1 MTSEDLDK
9 LINDPKTLIV
19 KDFNENQTISYKVG
33 DLVVSKTPEGN
44 FGVYALIKPSNIYKK
59 WLALGQDRNVHKI
72 CENDFVNKDN
82 EELFN
87 HIKVLIDYLK
97 KN

>member
-9 LINDPKTLIV
+9 LINDPKTWIV
-19 KDFNENQTISYKVG
+19 KDFNENQTITYKVS

-44 FGVYALIKPSNIYKK
+44 FGVYILIKPSNIYKK

>member
-1 MTSEDLDK
+1 MNADDLDK
-9 LINDPKTLIV
+9 LINDPKTCIV

-44 FGVYALIKPSNIYKK
+44 FGVYTLIKPSNIYKK
-59 WLALGQDRNVHKI
+59 WLALGQDKNVHKI

-82 EELFN
+82 AELLT
-87 HIKVLIDYLK
+87 HIKVLTDYISK
-97 KN
+97 G

>member
-1 MTSEDLDK
+1 MTPEDLDK
-9 LINDPKTLIV
+9 LINDPKTWIV
-19 KDFNENQTISYKVG
+19 KDFNENQTITYKVS

-44 FGVYALIKPSNIYKK
+44 FGVYTLIKPSNIYKK
-59 WLALGQDRNVHKI
+59 WLALGQDKNVHKI

-82 EELFN
+82 AELFT
-87 HIKVLIDYLK
+87 HIKVLIDFLK

>member
-1 MTSEDLDK
+1 MNADDLDK
-9 LINDPKTLIV
+9 LINDPKTWIV

-44 FGVYALIKPSNIYKK
+44 FGVYTLIKPSNIYKK
-59 WLALGQDRNVHKI
+59 WLALGQDKNVHKI

-82 EELFN
+82 EELFT